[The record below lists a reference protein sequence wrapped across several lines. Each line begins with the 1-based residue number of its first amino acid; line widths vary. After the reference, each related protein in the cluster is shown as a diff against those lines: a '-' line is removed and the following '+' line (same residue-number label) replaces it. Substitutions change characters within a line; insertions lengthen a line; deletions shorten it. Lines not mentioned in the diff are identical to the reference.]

1 MQNESQM
8 TPNTPQNRGPSGA
21 EWRPKQ
27 GKLASWSSVPPGIAL
42 RRGAWSTRPG
52 RDYVASRAARCAG
65 RAGAGF
71 LEAEGAK
78 RDWRRDR
85 KGPKCWVVLA
95 CGTRL

>member
-1 MQNESQM
+1 MDIPIFVYHVFNWYVKM
-8 TPNTPQNRGPSGA
+8 
-21 EWRPKQ
+21 K
-27 GKLASWSSVPPGIAL
+27 

-52 RDYVASRAARCAG
+52 RDHVASRAARCAG

-78 RDWRRDR
+78 RVWRRDR